1 MANSLGQ
8 VYVLP
13 PLPVNMVAVVTL
25 DEDSRKSL
33 LDCCQNLANMV
44 DWLDSIDSRPGLSE
58 LGARLE
64 SMQIN
69 LEALKDH
76 IGYTEERSYQRNI
89 IKKTEHYEMV
99 AITWRAGQDTPIH
112 DHKGS
117 DCAFLIV
124 EGTSTETIYEL
135 NDDNRAVPSHVRH
148 YAPGEVCAADE
159 PDIHRISNDTDGDL
173 INLHVYTPPLSGFGI
188 YDAA

>member
-13 PLPVNMVAVVTL
+13 PLPVSMVAVVTL
-25 DEDSRKSL
+25 DEDSRNSL

-44 DWLDSIDSRPGLSE
+44 DWLDSIDRRPGLSE
-58 LGARLE
+58 LGIRLE

-69 LEALKDH
+69 LEALKNH

-135 NDDNRAVPSHVRH
+135 NEDNRAVPSHVRH

-173 INLHVYTPPLSGFGI
+173 INLHVYTPPLSGFEI

>member
-8 VYVLP
+8 LYVLP

-25 DEDSRKSL
+25 DEDSRNSL

-44 DWLDSIDSRPGLSE
+44 DWLDSINSRPGLSE
-58 LGARLE
+58 LGTRLE

>member
-8 VYVLP
+8 LYVLP

-25 DEDSRKSL
+25 DEDSRNSL

-58 LGARLE
+58 LGTRLE

>member
-1 MANSLGQ
+1 MSNSLGQ
-8 VYVLP
+8 LYVLP

-25 DEDSRKSL
+25 DEDSRNSL

-58 LGARLE
+58 LGTRLE